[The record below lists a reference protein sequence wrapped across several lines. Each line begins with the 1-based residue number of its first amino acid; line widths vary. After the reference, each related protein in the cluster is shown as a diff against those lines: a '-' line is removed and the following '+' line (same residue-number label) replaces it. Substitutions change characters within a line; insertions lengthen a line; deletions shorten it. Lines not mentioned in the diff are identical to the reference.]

1 MKNQVV
7 IPARMMKVRL
17 GLMEH
22 DFGSRF
28 DDSKY
33 YSKGHSVEG
42 EKKIRKTETKCWDY
56 MKQTSE
62 SLRLPA
68 SLFLRPA
75 GSGRLPHVDGGAVC
89 SGVDLW
95 RRSESRGDLTDGVI
109 GPREGGRLCEPWR

>member
-1 MKNQVV
+1 MG
-7 IPARMMKVRL
+7 R
-17 GLMEH
+17 

-28 DDSKY
+28 GDSSY
-33 YSKGHSVEG
+33 YSKGHSVGGKKGEEG
-42 EKKIRKTETKCWDY
+42 GNKVLNIY

-109 GPREGGRLCEPWR
+109 GPREGGRLCERL